1 VSAITSESLST
12 ITSQSAS
19 TITPIPTASAT
30 GQPDENNAKTIGIG
44 AGVGAGVG
52 LIILILGIIFFV
64 RRHKRKNSKISGP
77 DGGEFSGTGSSKQPV
92 EIWTQPAEMWTQ
104 PAEMWTQPQELP
116 TKTQPVWEMSAN
128 PHTPRIV

>member
-1 VSAITSESLST
+1 MST
-12 ITSQSAS
+12 TA
-19 TITPIPTASAT
+19 PIATASAT
-30 GQPDENNAKTIGIG
+30 GQPDENNARNTGIG

-52 LIILILGIIFFV
+52 LLILIAGIIFFV
-64 RRHKRKNSKISGP
+64 RRHKRKNREIG
-77 DGGEFSGTGSSKQPV
+77 GSSGSEFCGTESNKQPV

-116 TKTQPVWEMSAN
+116 TKAQPVWEMSGN